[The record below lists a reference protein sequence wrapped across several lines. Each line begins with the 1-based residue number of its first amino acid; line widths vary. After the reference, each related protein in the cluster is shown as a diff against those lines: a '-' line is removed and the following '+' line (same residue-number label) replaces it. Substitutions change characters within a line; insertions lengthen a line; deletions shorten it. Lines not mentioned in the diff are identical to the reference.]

1 MLDSLWMTL
10 TIKDITVWRNLK
22 PSVKKIDLLA
32 LHITD
37 KKFNFT
43 LINALKNNF

>member
-10 TIKDITVWRNLK
+10 TIKDFTVWRNLK
-22 PSVKKIDLLA
+22 PSVKKIDFLA